1 MKLKLKHVK
10 LRQISLCLASAALLT
25 LAGCGGSPGGTAAA
39 PEVTSQDVVTRVVD
53 GPISNALVCLDK
65 NGNGVCDT
73 GEPSGRTDAS
83 GNLTL
88 KIAKADVGKFAL
100 VTEVGTDA
108 VDTVEGPVTSP
119 FVMTSTPG
127 KPGVLSPLTTMV
139 VQAMQ
144 NGLTEDQAVAQIQN
158 ATTLS
163 VNLFEDFT
171 KVAPPAGGPKP
182 GDVARMI
189 VLSTQAQNEALKTS
203 IGGQA
208 IDGSTITGNDLRK
221 AVAKNIF
228 SLLPALAAAINDNS
242 SGGTVDKTAVLNAV
256 KTSFMTDAAVKTQVA
271 LANQAVVPDAPAAI
285 TASFSLDKLNFTDS
299 SNWNRRTFNSS
310 LAQNTPNADGYRT
323 YIDRKEM
330 RVNGGPVV
338 FWNFGGFISV
348 GQSDLFWDGKT
359 WATHTLNF
367 PSLSTVPDVLGNNS
381 FKYGQGYSGGSG
393 KRAAF
398 DVSGKKMADVYKQI
412 VDAGYTSLSI
422 ANAVSALGTAT
433 FPANSKVVYIDS
445 TTTESAP
452 AYYPGTGNQTFKYSA
467 DLATGGDSRTQAAG
481 VGCNAPEFQ
490 NSPALAAGTLEAL
503 VAAYKGLPCLYNQG
517 SLVSGANTFY
527 EGGAQNALFTSAA
540 WGNST
545 LSISTVGSVNVGGTP
560 TAFYTGNKILRLG
573 FQGTGSNAVTYYSCE
588 QRFIN
593 GSSRACKT
601 TGTGTYTITTLT
613 DGSRTMTFSNHPAY
627 AGQNTDRVFVERNG
641 KVYFG
646 YKGRLATINNARLNT
661 EGANALF
668 TQLGLPTNNPE
679 VPMAFTSTSYQGT
692 WDVRPATQAFAFNV
706 GNGLFLNSDGTVSC
720 VDRSNNTNVACS
732 VTFSDA
738 TTGAFSGSDATGSSY
753 SGIFDLVAGT
763 ITGTFN
769 VVSQN
774 LINQPFVG
782 QRR

>member
-1 MKLKLKHVK
+1 MKTEKKFRRKGLKRL
-10 LRQISLCLASAALLT
+10 SLALAGAALLT
-25 LAGCGGSPGGTAAA
+25 LAGCGGSPGGAV
-39 PEVTSQDVVTRVVD
+39 PEASTQDVVTRVVD
-53 GPISNALVCLDK
+53 GAISNALVCLDK
-65 NGNGVCDT
+65 NGNGACDA
-73 GEPSGRTDAS
+73 GEPNGRTDGS

-88 KIAKADVGKFAL
+88 KVDKADVGKYAL

-139 VQAMQ
+139 AQAMQ

-171 KVAPPAGGPKP
+171 KATPPANGPKP

-221 AVAKNIF
+221 AVVKNIF
-228 SLLPALAAAINDNS
+228 SLLPALVNAINDNS
-242 SGGTVDKTAVLNAV
+242 SSGIVDKTAVLNAV
-256 KTSFMTDAAVKTQVA
+256 KTSFLTDAAVKTQVA
-271 LANQAVVPDAPAAI
+271 LANQAKVPDTPAPI
-285 TASFSLDKLNFTDS
+285 TASFTLDNLTFTDTN
-299 SNWNRRTFNSS
+299 NWNRRTFNGSV
-310 LAQNTPNADGYRT
+310 AQSTFNAEGFRIF
-323 YIDRKEM
+323 IDRKER
-330 RVNGGPVV
+330 RVSGGPVA
-338 FWNFGGFISV
+338 FWNFGGFLSV
-348 GQSDLFWDGKT
+348 GQSDLFWNGT
-359 WATHTLNF
+359 AWANHTLNF
-367 PSLSTVPDVLGNNS
+367 PSLSTATDAQGNNS
-381 FKYGQGYSGGSG
+381 FKYGQGYSGGNS
-393 KRAAF
+393 KRAVF

-412 VDAGYTSLSI
+412 VDAGYSSLNI
-422 ANAVSALGTAT
+422 ANAATVLGTAT
-433 FPANSKVVYIDS
+433 FPANSKVIYIDS

-452 AYYPGTGNQTFKYSA
+452 AYYPGTGNEVFKYSA
-467 DLATGGDSRTQAAG
+467 DLAAGGDSRTQAAG

-490 NSPALAAGTLEAL
+490 NGPALPAGTLEAL
-503 VAAYKGLPCLYNQG
+503 VAAYKGQPCLYNQG

-545 LSISTVGSVNVGGTP
+545 LTISAVGSVNVGGTP
-560 TAFYTGNKILRLG
+560 TAFYTGNKVLRLG
-573 FQGTGSNAVTYYSCE
+573 FQGAGSNAVTYYSCE
-588 QRFIN
+588 QRFVN

-601 TGTGTYTITTLT
+601 TGTGTYTITTLA

-641 KVYFG
+641 KVYSG
-646 YKGRLATINNARLNT
+646 YKARLATTNNARLNM

-668 TQLGLPTNNPE
+668 TQLGLPANNPE

-692 WDVRPATQAFAFNV
+692 WDVRATTQAFAFNV
-706 GNGLFLNSDGTVSC
+706 GTGLFLNNDGTVGC
-720 VDRSNNTNVACS
+720 VDRTNNTNFACS
-732 VTFSDA
+732 ATFSDT
-738 TTGAFSGSDATGSSY
+738 TTGAFSGSNANGATY
-753 SGIFDLVAGT
+753 SGIVNLVAGT
-763 ITGTFN
+763 ITGTFTN
-769 VVSQN
+769 VSQGFVN
-774 LINQPFVG
+774 EPIVG